1 MPKKFNEDFKNTI
14 VELYKSGKSPT
25 ELAREYGVSI
35 QSIYLWIGKLEEVK
49 IKDDNITP
57 EDILALKKENA
68 RLKEEVEILKKA
80 TAIFAKRN

>member
-1 MPKKFNEDFKNTI
+1 MPKKFNDDFKNTI

-35 QSIYLWIGKLEEVK
+35 QSIYQWINGKQEIK
-49 IKDDNITP
+49 IDNDNVTT
-57 EDILALKKENA
+57 EDIIALRKENA
-68 RLKEEVEILKKA
+68 RLKEENEILKKA